1 MIDAETLEGQQQIKM
16 IIEEAQ
22 RLRGWLANSYAQIEY
37 LLGDLIVRSL
47 TMPEYE
53 QLGSTLPHDAP
64 RRIKRARHIIEA
76 GGWIGKFS
84 QELNEILDNFE
95 KKHETRNL
103 LAHGF
108 CEFLYTPDGD
118 AGMRFSK
125 WHYQPDRQ
133 DARLQRTFRLNDLQR
148 EQTELT
154 ALASKAVELFFRI
167 HDDLGLVGTKD
178 GLA

>member
-1 MIDAETLEGQQQIKM
+1 MEAETLEGQQQIKM
-16 IIEEAQ
+16 MIEEAQ

-37 LLGDLIVRSL
+37 ILGDLIVRSL
-47 TMPEYE
+47 KMPEYE
-53 QLGSTLPHDAP
+53 HLGNTLPHDAP
-64 RRIKRARHIIEA
+64 RRIKRARNIIEA
-76 GGWIGKFS
+76 GGWIDMFS

-125 WHYQPDRQ
+125 WHRQPDRQ
-133 DARLQRTFRLNDLQR
+133 DARLQKTFRLNDLQR